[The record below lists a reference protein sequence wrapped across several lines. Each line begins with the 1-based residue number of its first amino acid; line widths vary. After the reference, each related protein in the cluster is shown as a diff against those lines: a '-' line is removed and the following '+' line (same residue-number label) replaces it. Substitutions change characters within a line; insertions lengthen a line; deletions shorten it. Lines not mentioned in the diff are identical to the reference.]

1 MPNAALTTAAFD
13 ALIAERDAL
22 RGELKVVKVE
32 RDLLKEKLNVFLRKL
47 FAAKSEARGNGQ
59 SELFNEAEALA
70 SAGPMAEE
78 IPVESGIE
86 IAGHTRQKRGR
97 KPLDPALPRE
107 IVRHELPESERH
119 CPHDGKALVEIGV
132 EISEQLDIIPQQV
145 RVIQHQRVKY
155 ACPCCDQGIKLTP
168 VPARIIPKGLL
179 TEAALAWVATSKY
192 QDSLP
197 LYRQAALI
205 GRFGGD
211 LSRNTLAGSMVKVGD
226 AVQPIINLLRDH
238 LLDSELVFGD
248 ETVIQVLKEPGR
260 AAQSKSYLW
269 AQMNGTGPPV
279 RLFGYAPGRGGTHA
293 EQLYAGIREGA
304 VLMSDGYEVY
314 NGIAQSHR
322 LVHLGCWAHARRY
335 FVEAEAVLPKSAR
348 TPDQLTTQFIA
359 AIARLYAVET
369 KAKDKTVAERA
380 QLRNASSRPILA
392 EIQHL
397 LVTHRHSVTPGSLL
411 GKSLHYLEAQWPKL
425 IRYVEHGAW
434 PIDNNL
440 CENAIRPFVVGRRNW
455 LFADTVA
462 GANASA
468 NLYSLIETCK
478 ANGVDPYRYLVALF
492 KALPLAKT
500 ADDYE
505 QLLPWL
511 LPLGD

>member
-1 MPNAALTTAAFD
+1 
-13 ALIAERDAL
+13 
-22 RGELKVVKVE
+22 
-32 RDLLKEKLNVFLRKL
+32 
-47 FAAKSEARGNGQ
+47 
-59 SELFNEAEALA
+59 
-70 SAGPMAEE
+70 
-78 IPVESGIE
+78 
-86 IAGHTRQKRGR
+86 
-97 KPLDPALPRE
+97 
-107 IVRHELPESERH
+107 
-119 CPHDGKALVEIGV
+119 
-132 EISEQLDIIPQQV
+132 
-145 RVIQHQRVKY
+145 
-155 ACPCCDQGIKLTP
+155 
-168 VPARIIPKGLL
+168 
-179 TEAALAWVATSKY
+179 
-192 QDSLP
+192 
-197 LYRQAALI
+197 
-205 GRFGGD
+205 
-211 LSRNTLAGSMVKVGD
+211 MVKVGG

-238 LLDSELVFGD
+238 LLDSELVYGD

-260 AAQSKSYLW
+260 AAQTKSYLW
-269 AQMNGTGPPV
+269 AQMNGSGPPV

-314 NGIAQSHR
+314 NGIAKSHH
-322 LVHLGCWAHARRY
+322 LIHLGCWAHARRY

-348 TPDQLTTQFIA
+348 RPDQPATQFIA
-359 AIARLYAVET
+359 AIARLYAVEA
-369 KAKDKTVAERA
+369 KAKGKTVAERV
-380 QLRNASSRPILA
+380 QLRETLSRPILT

-397 LVTHRHSVTPGSLL
+397 LVAHRHSVTPGSLL
-411 GKSLHYLEAQWPKL
+411 GKALHYLGAQWPKL

-468 NLYSLIETCK
+468 NIYSLIETSK

-505 QLLPWL
+505 QLLPWHL
-511 LPLGD
+511 TSGD